1 MVKADRATVESSKGD
16 TSRTEMHR
24 SVDFTTSSKNQSSGT
39 EIIEDVEDTGE
50 GPKEEASQTA
60 IKESV
65 DSTFQQKT
73 MSVMRGGEMVQVSY
87 KVYIPQRAATL
98 AKRQLKR

>member
-1 MVKADRATVESSKGD
+1 MAKADRATAESSKGY
-16 TSRTEMHR
+16 SSQTEMYK
-24 SVDFTTSSKNQSSGT
+24 SDDFTTSSKNHSSGT
-39 EIIEDVEDTGE
+39 EIIKDVEGTGE
-50 GPKEEASQTA
+50 SPKEDASQTA

-87 KVYIPQRAATL
+87 KVYIPQRAAAL